1 MKTENKQQAN
11 EGKVVQM
18 QNINGL
24 CEMFEVSRFVMNNMV
39 AAMQA
44 ELGKKVGRYFSIVQ
58 VQQLID
64 RYGAKGYLHS
74 SQL

>member
-1 MKTENKQQAN
+1 MKTDSKQQAN
-11 EGKVVQM
+11 ECKVVQM

-44 ELGKKVGRYFSIVQ
+44 ELGPKVGRYFSIIQ

-64 RYGAKGYLHS
+64 RYGAKGYCHS
-74 SQL
+74 KQL

>member
-1 MKTENKQQAN
+1 MKTENNQQAN
-11 EGKVVQM
+11 EGKVVCM

-24 CEMFEVSRFVMNNMV
+24 CDMFEVSRFVMNNMV

-44 ELGKKVGRYFSIVQ
+44 ELGEKVGRYFSIVQ

-64 RYGAKGYLHS
+64 RYGAKGYEHS
-74 SQL
+74 KQS